1 MAKKK
6 DRADKDGKT
15 GLTAAMDDREMLRI
29 ARALSDPNRVEVFR
43 RIAASE
49 SLTCSDMRECLLI
62 KPATLSH
69 HIKQLEG
76 ANLIETSKEG
86 KFVRLAVRRKVWK
99 SYLAHLK
106 QLTA

>member
-6 DRADKDGKT
+6 DG
-15 GLTAAMDDREMLRI
+15 AAKSAKAAVIESMDDRAMLRI
-29 ARALSDPNRVEVFR
+29 TRALSDANRMQVFR
-43 RIAASE
+43 RVAASE
-49 SLTCSDMRECLLI
+49 SLTCSDMRECLAI

-76 ANLIETSKEG
+76 ANLIETSREG